1 MGGGRGGR
9 GRGGFEVWDGTR
21 AISGRIN
28 IAVIAMRGSA
38 AVATG
43 DLCLSPLP
51 HAAERR
57 NSPRCVLGKVRDEEG
72 PKSGRKAGQRIE
84 VSALFFF
91 LFSLFFFF

>member
-1 MGGGRGGR
+1 M
-9 GRGGFEVWDGTR
+9 WDR
-21 AISGRIN
+21 ARTISGRIN
-28 IAVIAMRGSA
+28 IAVIAMRGAA

-51 HAAERR
+51 HAAESR

-91 LFSLFFFF
+91 FFFFFFFFKCYFCFASQLSSLL